1 MERKRFSDQIRDAV
15 NASGMSR
22 YAICKA
28 IGFSQAAMSRFMN
41 GHAGVSLEILDKLAE
56 VIGLEIATKPTPEP
70 RKKG

>member
-1 MERKRFSDQIRDAV
+1 MANKRFSDQIRDAV

-28 IGFSQAAMSRFMN
+28 LGFSQAAMSRFMS
-41 GHAGVSLEILDKLAE
+41 GHGGVSLEILDKMAE
-56 VIGLEIATKPTPEP
+56 VIGLEVISKSTPEP